1 MTHLLYWKYFQV
13 RNIRTIQ
20 RQIVRLLTTNEQSD
34 LNSEDT
40 FKPFKDLDFLKYGPH
55 TAQKW
60 LTAKKQFEYLL
71 QPAELTVASK
81 LKKQLSGITNIRQV
95 RNIFAKQKYNEN
107 MYFFFSYY
115 TNMVVT

>member
-1 MTHLLYWKYFQV
+1 M
-13 RNIRTIQ
+13 
-20 RQIVRLLTTNEQSD
+20 RLLTTNEQND

-40 FKPFKDLDFLKYGPH
+40 FKPFKDLDVLKYGPH

-81 LKKQLSGITNIRQV
+81 LKRQLSGITNIRQV
-95 RNIFAKQKYNEN
+95 RNVLIKK
-107 MYFFFSYY
+107 
-115 TNMVVT
+115 